1 MWRYGG
7 VSEDERRRHWVLRG
21 KMIRRRRSDS
31 LDQVFDSSRK
41 QKKKN
46 YRNAR
51 EFFFC
56 FFPNRRIFDLSV
68 SRSLPQTFP
77 VPKADDSIGGGLSGR
92 VKTRYRMDVDVGQQ
106 LESRSVPAQQ
116 QRLGCR
122 NPPKSR

>member
-1 MWRYGG
+1 MT
-7 VSEDERRRHWVLRG
+7 HWIKFSTHRE
-21 KMIRRRRSDS
+21 
-31 LDQVFDSSRK
+31 SRK
-41 QKKKN
+41 KKKN

-51 EFFFC
+51 EFFVCF